1 MECCAGYT
9 LITRDPAACTLQNTP
24 GRKKAALSSLPVS
37 RREIEAQRNP
47 LICPCSPDMFMAESR
62 TKSSP
67 QIVQSCFLHNCT
79 CSFLSRWMQPP
90 PFLQKAF
97 HCSRYFE
104 LGLQSWEW
112 FNTEALRRSF
122 SLATL
127 CSLLCKNNSLRE
139 VKFPLYMQSKISFPC
154 S

>member
-1 MECCAGYT
+1 MQDTHSSRG
-9 LITRDPAACTLQNTP
+9 TLQPVHSKTH
-24 GRKKAALSSLPVS
+24 REEKKAALSSLPVS

-47 LICPCSPDMFMAESR
+47 LICPCSPNMFMAESR

-97 HCSRYFE
+97 HCSRYFK

-112 FNTEALRRSF
+112 FNTRLCEGASLWPRFAPCFARTLSGKSSSPCTCREKFLSLVLR
-122 SLATL
+122 
-127 CSLLCKNNSLRE
+127 
-139 VKFPLYMQSKISFPC
+139 
-154 S
+154 